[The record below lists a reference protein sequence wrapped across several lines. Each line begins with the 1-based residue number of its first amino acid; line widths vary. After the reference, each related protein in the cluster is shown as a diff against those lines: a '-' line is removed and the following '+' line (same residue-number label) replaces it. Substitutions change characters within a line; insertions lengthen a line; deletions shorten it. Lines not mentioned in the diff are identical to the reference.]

1 MRILNRLLAFI
12 VAFAVTGTGVI
23 IVVEVIAA
31 RSHAGPLIIHWHSIL
46 GWGRRNT
53 WKATSVELACAI
65 TIAAGLLL
73 LIPQLIRRRP
83 ARLTIEAGDATD
95 AALTRRG
102 VIVTVR
108 GAVSEVEGVATTR
121 VKVGRHR
128 IRVSALSAATEPEEL
143 SELGPKV
150 EEAATSQLE
159 ALRLHP
165 HRRVRV
171 AVNGRRNV
179 GH

>member
-12 VAFAVTGTGVI
+12 VALALVGAGII

-31 RSHAGPLIIHWHSIL
+31 RSHAGPLIIHWHAIEA
-46 GWGRRNT
+46 WGRRNT
-53 WKATSVELACAI
+53 WKATSVELACSI
-65 TIAAGLLL
+65 TVAAGLIL

-83 ARLTIEAGDATD
+83 SRLTIEADDATD
-95 AALTRRG
+95 AAVTRKG
-102 VIVTVR
+102 VVVTIR
-108 GAVSEVEGVATTR
+108 GAVSEVEGIATTR

-128 IRVSALSAATEPEEL
+128 IRVNALSAATEPETL
-143 SELGPKV
+143 DELGPKV
-150 EEAATSQLE
+150 EAAATSKLD

-171 AVNGRRNV
+171 AINGRRNA